1 MGFTRDSRRL
11 SCRRGRMAWVES
23 LIREDDADGD
33 LALFGAAIDADH
45 VAAQLHVLHAVDA
58 GSFHAYLQLGL
69 QARSVAQ
76 RNERALEVQ
85 IVDHGVLLESVAAF
99 GDTANV
105 SAELRFATQG
115 GAAAGHV
122 RFDALAGRAEGD
134 DHAFAGGEDGVKFLA
149 GVAQNGVHDAVGG
162 IRIVVEEDEGL
173 GANFLGHADTVEPT
187 GMAPTAAG
195 AGELL
200 RRVLSVVDE
209 NVGASGELA
218 KALIELGVARLIIGG
233 IDDRAGGR
241 VDAKA
246 QAALRVVE
254 PAGSD
259 FVFADLEG
267 VAAGDFLELAL
278 GGHGGHIHGEIGDG
292 HLRFEDLLETVA
304 AEKF

>member
-1 MGFTRDSRRL
+1 MPLTPGVSMLTCSSDCKRGVWRREMSAPWRDK
-11 SCRRGRMAWVES
+11 S
-23 LIREDDADGD
+23 LTT
-33 LALFGAAIDADH
+33 
-45 VAAQLHVLHAVDA
+45 
-58 GSFHAYLQLGL
+58 
-69 QARSVAQ
+69 
-76 RNERALEVQ
+76 
-85 IVDHGVLLESVAAF
+85 VAAF

-105 SAELRFATQG
+105 GAELRLATQG

-122 RFDALAGRAEGD
+122 RFDALAGRAEGN

-173 GANFLGHADTVEPT
+173 GAHFLGHADTVEPT
-187 GMAPTAAG
+187 GMAPAAAS

-200 RRVLSVVDE
+200 GRVLRVVDE
-209 NVGASGELA
+209 DVGAGGELA
-218 KALIELGVARLIIGG
+218 KALIELGVAGLIIGG
-233 IDDRAGGR
+233 IDDRARWR

-254 PAGSD
+254 PTGSD
-259 FVFADLEG
+259 FVLADLEG

-278 GGHGGHIHGEIGDG
+278 GGHGRHIHGEIGDG
-292 HLRFEDLLETVA
+292 HLRFEDLLEAVA